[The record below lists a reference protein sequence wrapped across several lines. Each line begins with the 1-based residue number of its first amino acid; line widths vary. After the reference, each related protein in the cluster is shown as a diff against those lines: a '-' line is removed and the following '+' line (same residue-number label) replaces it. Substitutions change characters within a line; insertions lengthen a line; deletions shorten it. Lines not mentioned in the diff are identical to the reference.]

1 MKIRILSDL
10 HLEFQD
16 FKPPEVPSDVV
27 VLAGDIDI
35 KSRGIAW
42 AKKHFKQPVI
52 YVPGNHEYYK
62 GSLDR
67 TLQKMYEL
75 SASSNVHVL
84 NDDILIFGG
93 VRFLGATLWTDYR
106 LTGNQP
112 LAEWDAQQR
121 MSDFKEIRTEMY
133 RKVRP
138 KDLLEKHSRSRSF
151 LTNELDASF
160 DGPTVVISHHA
171 PCEKSIHERYKT
183 QSGHLGAAYASRLEH
198 LMGPAVP
205 LWIHGHTHSSI
216 DYNMYGTRVV
226 CNPRGYPPKHLN
238 PDFLADLVVE
248 LTSSPTLAV
257 TTACAG

>member
-42 AKKHFKQPVI
+42 AK
-52 YVPGNHEYYK
+52 
-62 GSLDR
+62 
-67 TLQKMYEL
+67 
-75 SASSNVHVL
+75 SNVHVL
-84 NDDILIFGG
+84 NDGILIFGG
-93 VRFLGATLWTDYR
+93 VRFLGATLWTDY
-106 LTGNQP
+106 LLAGNQP

-205 LWIHGHTHSSI
+205 LWIHGCRRLSVS
-216 DYNMYGTRVV
+216 
-226 CNPRGYPPKHLN
+226 
-238 PDFLADLVVE
+238 A
-248 LTSSPTLAV
+248 
-257 TTACAG
+257 